1 MYEIIYKIKSCKHLA
16 LEEYYVIIIMQIL
29 SGLKPTHLLYKR
41 WWIIETNLN
50 ILKQKISTALE
61 NKKIIVDNVRY
72 YQEGAI
78 NFLEIVLDMDG
89 GIDLDTI
96 VDATNIINPIVDE
109 MDFIDES
116 FVMDVVSKERGDE

>member
-1 MYEIIYKIKSCKHLA
+1 M
-16 LEEYYVIIIMQIL
+16 
-29 SGLKPTHLLYKR
+29 
-41 WWIIETNLN
+41 ETNLN
-50 ILKQKISTALE
+50 ILKDKISEAL
-61 NKKIIVDNVRY
+61 NPKNIVVDNIRY
-72 YQEGAI
+72 YHEGTI

>member
-1 MYEIIYKIKSCKHLA
+1 M
-16 LEEYYVIIIMQIL
+16 

-41 WWIIETNLN
+41 WLIIETQLN
-50 ILKQKISTALE
+50 ILKDKISKVLSE
-61 NKKIIVDNVRY
+61 KNIIVDEVTYRK
-72 YQEGAI
+72 EGTI
-78 NFLEIVLDMDG
+78 NFLEIVLDQEG

-116 FVMDVVSKERGDE
+116 FIMDVVSKERGDE